1 MIRTFC
7 DRCDGPAST
16 VSRVFS
22 TDDTIHIEVIA
33 KSADK
38 SAQPHICDNCL
49 ADLMIASVETFQ
61 HTKTVASYHAAI
73 TTAAALEN
81 AQTEIAQLNA
91 DKSDLI
97 KRAAKAT
104 DDIRELEVKLLRA
117 NEQAELMTVEARK
130 AKVEADKFIRKK
142 EAEIRQ
148 RIEDEKNEPEY
159 IAAVE
164 RRERIRSSR

>member
-1 MIRTFC
+1 MIKTFC

-22 TDDTIHIEVIA
+22 TDDVIHIEVIA
-33 KSADK
+33 KSAEK
-38 SAQPHICDNCL
+38 SVQPHICDNCL

-81 AQTEIAQLNA
+81 AQAEIAQLNA

-104 DDIRELEVKLLRA
+104 DDIRALEVKLLRA

-130 AKVEADKFIRKK
+130 AKAEADKFIRKK